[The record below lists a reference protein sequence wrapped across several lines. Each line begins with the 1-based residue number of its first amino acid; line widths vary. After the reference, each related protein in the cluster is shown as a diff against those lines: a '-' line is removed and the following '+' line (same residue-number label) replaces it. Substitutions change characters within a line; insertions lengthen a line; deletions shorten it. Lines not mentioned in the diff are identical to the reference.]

1 MRIRYFFLIAV
12 SGLFF
17 TDCRQEQPADDY
29 TVLEG
34 QTMGTYYRITYQD
47 EKDRDFQ
54 SALDSLFVRIN
65 LQVSTYIDSSVISR
79 FNQSADGLDLGPAD
93 AEANDHFLV
102 NLVLAREVY
111 ERSGGAFDP
120 TVMPLVNYWGFGYTG
135 KDPIRSVDS
144 LKVDSLLE
152 FVGFD
157 KVELI
162 SRDNRLFLKKQSPG
176 TQLDFS
182 ACAKGYAVDEAGRF
196 LEKHGISN
204 YLVDIGGEA
213 RGRGQNPK
221 GAPWNIGINK
231 PVEGAP
237 MNEIETAAPL
247 KDLSVATSGNYRNFY
262 EVDGRKFSHTINP
275 ITGFPERTTLLSS
288 SVFYFYCITAD
299 AYATAFMVL
308 GLERAMALA
317 EELPDIEAFFIYAK
331 PDGALGEAYTSG
343 AKAWFEKQTN

>member
-79 FNQSADGLDLGPAD
+79 FNRSADGLDLGPAD

-102 NLVLAREVY
+102 NLALAREVY

-152 FVGFD
+152 FVGFG

-162 SRDNRLFLKKQSPG
+162 SGITGCSSRSNRRVRNSISAPAPKVMRWMKPAGFSKNTASATTWSTSAVKREAAARTPKAPPG
-176 TQLDFS
+176 TS
-182 ACAKGYAVDEAGRF
+182 GSTNPWK
-196 LEKHGISN
+196 
-204 YLVDIGGEA
+204 A
-213 RGRGQNPK
+213 RP
-221 GAPWNIGINK
+221 
-231 PVEGAP
+231 
-237 MNEIETAAPL
+237 
-247 KDLSVATSGNYRNFY
+247 
-262 EVDGRKFSHTINP
+262 
-275 ITGFPERTTLLSS
+275 
-288 SVFYFYCITAD
+288 
-299 AYATAFMVL
+299 
-308 GLERAMALA
+308 
-317 EELPDIEAFFIYAK
+317 
-331 PDGALGEAYTSG
+331 
-343 AKAWFEKQTN
+343 